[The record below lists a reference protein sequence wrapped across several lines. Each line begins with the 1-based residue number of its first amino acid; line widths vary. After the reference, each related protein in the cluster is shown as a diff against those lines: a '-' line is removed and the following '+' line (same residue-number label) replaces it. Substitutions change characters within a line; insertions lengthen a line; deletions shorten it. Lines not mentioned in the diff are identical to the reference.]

1 MFTNTSIRLTAMKK
15 EDLPIYRAWNSDPAF
30 ARFYNAFPIR
40 ELSEKKAD
48 DWFNEH
54 TDKDF
59 RFAIRPVD
67 SEEFVGV
74 CAIEDILWPHRV
86 GWVSI
91 ALGPEFH
98 GKGYGRQA
106 MELLVN
112 YGFNELNLHRLQ
124 LTVFGY
130 NEPAVK
136 LYEKL
141 GFQHE
146 GTYRE
151 FLQRDGQRYDMHL
164 YGLLLSD
171 WKEGRK

>member
-1 MFTNTSIRLTAMKK
+1 
-15 EDLPIYRAWNSDPAF
+15 
-30 ARFYNAFPIR
+30 
-40 ELSEKKAD
+40 
-48 DWFNEH
+48 
-54 TDKDF
+54 
-59 RFAIRPVD
+59 
-67 SEEFVGV
+67 
-74 CAIEDILWPHRV
+74 
-86 GWVSI
+86 
-91 ALGPEFH
+91 
-98 GKGYGRQA
+98 

-146 GTYRE
+146 GSYRE

-171 WKEGRK
+171 WEEGRK